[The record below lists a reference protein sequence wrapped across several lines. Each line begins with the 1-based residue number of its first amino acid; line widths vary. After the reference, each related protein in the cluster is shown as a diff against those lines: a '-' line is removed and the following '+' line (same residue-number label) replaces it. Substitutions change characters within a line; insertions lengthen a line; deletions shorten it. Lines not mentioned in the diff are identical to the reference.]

1 MPESAQQEARES
13 FPEEGD
19 SELGWDGKDVEKLAK
34 KEQTKETSHTKIL
47 KRKAKGTAQWHSS

>member
-1 MPESAQQEARES
+1 MPESAQREARES

-34 KEQTKETSHTKIL
+34 KEQTRDITYQDLKKE
-47 KRKAKGTAQWHSS
+47 G